1 MLGADAMGLG
11 AWIHGSISPAVLLGD
26 PKFRKRYGL
35 MLGFDWTVPKW
46 RIGDAV
52 RWHVLL
58 PWHAA
63 LRANAI
69 GLRHTGEHLI
79 KAACPPHYE
88 TMRDAVHAVAEQK
101 FGPNGIYSDRAL
113 FDRIYKGDFGSR
125 YLNEASDYA
134 ADVIECTADICTY
147 IHQTHG
153 RFPAHC
159 EAIHMPGVWLQAHHV
174 DEPYY
179 ERFFR
184 DGLTEA
190 HRAHDHRWH
199 G

>member
-1 MLGADAMGLG
+1 
-11 AWIHGSISPAVLLGD
+11 
-26 PKFRKRYGL
+26 

-69 GLRHTGEHLI
+69 ACATMAECLM

-101 FGPNGIYSDRAL
+101 FGPNGIYTDKAL
-113 FDRIYKGDFGSR
+113 FDRIYKGDFGAR
-125 YLNEASDYA
+125 YLKEASDYA

-147 IHQTHG
+147 IHQTHR
-153 RFPAHC
+153 RFPAHSV
-159 EAIHMPGVWLQAHHV
+159 AIRLPAHGYR
-174 DEPYY
+174 PTT
-179 ERFFR
+179 
-184 DGLTEA
+184 LTSPITSA
-190 HRAHDHRWH
+190 SFAAGSPTPIARTTTGGTANAATSA
-199 G
+199 GG